1 MRNFHAGENE
11 ACESDV
17 GGRKKKKKLFLS
29 DGAAAE
35 TSVGSLMMGSWV
47 SLRVSAVATK
57 HLATH
62 RMREGEEDVAKVQAL
77 NAVNEKCRRSRE

>member
-17 GGRKKKKKLFLS
+17 GGKKKKKKKLFLS

-35 TSVGSLMMGSWV
+35 TSVGLLMMGSWV
-47 SLRVSAVATK
+47 SLRVSAVATN
-57 HLATH
+57 T
-62 RMREGEEDVAKVQAL
+62 
-77 NAVNEKCRRSRE
+77 

>member
-17 GGRKKKKKLFLS
+17 GGKKKKKLFLS
-29 DGAAAE
+29 DGGAAE

-47 SLRVSAVATK
+47 SLRVSAVATN
-57 HLATH
+57 T
-62 RMREGEEDVAKVQAL
+62 
-77 NAVNEKCRRSRE
+77 